1 MSDEKQPQATKSSAA
16 DRPPTIVIQQPSRNG
31 RWFSRLL
38 LVGLVASVLVNVSL
52 YSLYS
57 NFFVSMTGSIE
68 RFHSG
73 DEAAEDK
80 IAVIRVRG
88 TIMPPFTSR
97 ILSSIKQAGD
107 DDDVK
112 GVLLVIDSPGGL
124 VADSHQIYHE
134 LQKLRTDEEK
144 KKPIYV
150 AMQRMAASGG
160 YYIAMGAGEG
170 APIYVEPT
178 TWTGSI
184 GVIIPRYDL
193 SEFAQ
198 EWKIKSDPLKTGPFK
213 DALNPFRELTGEERA
228 VWNEILDDA
237 FGRFVGVIAENR
249 TSLDEPAV
257 RKLATGQIYTAN
269 QALANGLVDQ
279 IGYEEDALRD
289 LQKQLGL
296 KEVRVVT
303 YQYQQTL
310 LDLLIGSVEANQPET
325 KWSALL
331 DTTVPRAMYFCSW
344 APGIPGW

>member
-1 MSDEKQPQATKSSAA
+1 MSDEKQPQLSDLPETTRS
-16 DRPPTIVIQQPSRNG
+16 PTIVLQQPSKADK
-31 RWFSRLL
+31 WLSRLL
-38 LVGLVASVLVNVSL
+38 LIGLIASVLVNVSL
-52 YSLYS
+52 YNSYQDYFAS
-57 NFFVSMTGSIE
+57 AAGPTE

-73 DEAAEDK
+73 DAGAEEK

-97 ILSSIKQAGD
+97 ILSSIEKAGD
-107 DDDVK
+107 DADVK

-134 LQKLRTDEEK
+134 LQKLQTGEK

-193 SEFAQ
+193 SELAA
-198 EWKIKSDPLKTGPFK
+198 EWKVKSDPLKTGPFK
-213 DALNPFRELTGEERA
+213 DALSPFRELTADERT

-237 FGRFVGVIAENR
+237 FGRFIGVIAENR
-249 TSLDEPAV
+249 KTLDEPAV
-257 RKLATGQIYTAN
+257 RKLATGQ
-269 QALANGLVDQ
+269 
-279 IGYEEDALRD
+279 
-289 LQKQLGL
+289 
-296 KEVRVVT
+296 
-303 YQYQQTL
+303 
-310 LDLLIGSVEANQPET
+310 
-325 KWSALL
+325 
-331 DTTVPRAMYFCSW
+331 
-344 APGIPGW
+344 

>member
-1 MSDEKQPQATKSSAA
+1 MSDEKQPQLSDLPETTRS
-16 DRPPTIVIQQPSRNG
+16 PTIVLQQPSKADK
-31 RWFSRLL
+31 WLSRLL
-38 LVGLVASVLVNVSL
+38 LIGLIASVLVNVSL
-52 YSLYS
+52 YNSYQDYFAS
-57 NFFVSMTGSIE
+57 AAGPTE

-73 DEAAEDK
+73 DAGAEEK

-97 ILSSIKQAGD
+97 ILSSIEKAGD
-107 DDDVK
+107 DADVK

-134 LQKLRTDEEK
+134 LQKLQTGEK

-193 SEFAQ
+193 SELAA
-198 EWKIKSDPLKTGPFK
+198 EWKVKSDPLKTGPFK
-213 DALNPFRELTGEERA
+213 DALSPFRELTADERT

-237 FGRFVGVIAENR
+237 FGRFIGVIAENR
-249 TSLDEPAV
+249 KTLDEPAV

-269 QALANGLVDQ
+269 QALANGLVDK
-279 IGYEEDALRD
+279 IGYEEDALSD
-289 LQKQLGL
+289 LQEEL
-296 KEVRVVT
+296 KLDEVRIVT
-303 YQYQQTL
+303 YQHPQTL
-310 LDLLIGSVEANQPET
+310 LDLFVGSVEAEEPGA
-325 KWSALL
+325 KWKALL

-344 APGIPGW
+344 APGVPGW